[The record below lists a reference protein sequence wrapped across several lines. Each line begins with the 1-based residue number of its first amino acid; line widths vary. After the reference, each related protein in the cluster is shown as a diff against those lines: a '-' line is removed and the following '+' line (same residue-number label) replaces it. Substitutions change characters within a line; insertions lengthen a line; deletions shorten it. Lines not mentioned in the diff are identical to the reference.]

1 MNHINN
7 FIPVISIDAIMI
19 ITVFMIDDV
28 VDIIEVNKTVDV
40 VVYIGGGGHFYSAAI
55 NNNIIVFDKLS
66 ILLKKK

>member
-1 MNHINN
+1 
-7 FIPVISIDAIMI
+7 
-19 ITVFMIDDV
+19 MIDDV

>member
-55 NNNIIVFDKLS
+55 NNNNCI
-66 ILLKKK
+66 